1 MVDSH
6 RIIPFQVFPRRPRR
20 LGGYDFGMPN
30 EVEIKFRIENLR
42 ALTRAL
48 KHAGFKQLTRSTHEI
63 NSLYDLLGQKL
74 RKRGEM
80 LRLRKYGE
88 TWVLTHKGKPTLAH
102 RTRKDGAPEAGRHKV
117 RVELE
122 TRVENG
128 PQTDAILRALGFA
141 PTFRY
146 EKYRA
151 EWSDG
156 KGHVVLD
163 ETPIGNFGEVEGP
176 PGWID
181 RTARAL
187 GIGRSD
193 YITETYAPMFFAWKR
208 RSKSTATEMTFR
220 ALRKKQRNA

>member
-1 MVDSH
+1 
-6 RIIPFQVFPRRPRR
+6 
-20 LGGYDFGMPN
+20 MPN
-30 EVEIKFRIENLR
+30 EVEIKFRIKNLP
-42 ALTRAL
+42 ALTRTL
-48 KHAGFKQLTRSTHEI
+48 KHAGFKRLTRSTHEM
-63 NSLYDLLGQKL
+63 NSLYDLPGQKV

-80 LRLRKYGE
+80 LRLREYGG
-88 TWVLTHKGKPTLAH
+88 TWTLTHKAKGT
-102 RTRKDGAPEAGRHKV
+102 AGRHKV

-128 PQTDAILRALGFA
+128 EQMDAILRALGFT

-151 EWSDG
+151 QWSDG

-163 ETPIGNFGEVEGP
+163 ETPIGNFGEIEGP
-176 PGWID
+176 PRWID

-193 YITETYAPMFFAWKR
+193 YITQTYAPMFFAWKR
-208 RSKSTATEMTFR
+208 RTGCAATEMTFR
-220 ALRKKQRNA
+220 AVSKKSDPDF